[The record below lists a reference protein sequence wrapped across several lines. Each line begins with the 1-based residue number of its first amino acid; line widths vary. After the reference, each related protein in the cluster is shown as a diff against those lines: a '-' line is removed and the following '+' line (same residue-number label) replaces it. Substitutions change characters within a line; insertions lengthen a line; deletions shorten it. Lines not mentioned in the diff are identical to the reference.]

1 MRSPLTHFLLAL
13 TTLIAVSGAYGAWYT
28 TVSHKSNEVAN
39 LQSQIDAANENAG
52 RIALAKTAISEIV
65 MDEERMKNYF
75 VSESSVV
82 SFINEL
88 EALGTS
94 GGAAVTVLSV
104 SKGGTSLAPTLLL
117 SLSIQGTFD
126 AVMSTVGAI
135 EYVPYDV
142 SITTLS
148 VEQNGKDIWHANVNI
163 VAGSASVSTATSTK
177 K

>member
-1 MRSPLTHFLLAL
+1 MRSPSTHFLLAL
-13 TTLIAVSGAYGAWYT
+13 ATLIAVSGVYGVWYT
-28 TVSHKSNEVAN
+28 TVSHKSNEVVN

-65 MDEERMKNYF
+65 MDEGRMQNYF

-88 EALGTS
+88 EALGVS
-94 GGAAVTVLSV
+94 DGAVVTVLSV
-104 SKGGTSLAPTLLL
+104 SKGGTPSVPTLLL

-126 AVMSTVGAI
+126 AVMRTVGAI

-142 SITTLS
+142 SIATLS
-148 VEQNGKDIWHANVNI
+148 VDQSGKDSWHANVNLI
-163 VAGSASVSTATSTK
+163 AGSAIASTTTSTK